1 MHARIVRMDFTGDP
15 HELARRAEDGLL
27 PILRSLPG
35 FEAYTVVQSSGE
47 LYSFSG
53 WDTAEQAEAAGTAA
67 LSWVEENMAGD
78 IELKETVIGEIL
90 ISTTLGIT
98 ARAGAT
104 A

>member
-35 FEAYTVVQSSGE
+35 FEAYTVVQSGE
-47 LYSFSG
+47 EIFSFSG
-53 WDTAEQAEAAGTAA
+53 WDIAEQAEAAGAAA
-67 LSWVEENMAGD
+67 LSWVGENMAGD

-90 ISTTLGIT
+90 IPTTLGIT
-98 ARAGAT
+98 AKAGAT